1 MSEEV
6 DTPGVKTMD
15 GLNKEELTELVEDRN
30 GQVVSIFLP
39 TEKLGAETQQN
50 RIRLKNLVAEAE
62 TRLSEQGLRKPAIQ
76 QLLQPVNELVDDFQF
91 WQHQQLGLAVFCSV
105 NKMRWYRSPVNFTE
119 RVVVS
124 PRPYLKPLLRLISR
138 DSLFYVLALSQ
149 NQVKLWQ
156 GSADGLQE
164 VEVDNMP
171 SSLNE
176 ALRYDDPEKQQQF
189 HTSTATPMGGKKRSA
204 MFHGH
209 GAGED
214 KDSDLARYFRQIEAS
229 LQAVL
234 QDETAPLVLA
244 GVDYLFP
251 IYQEVNTYPHL
262 VEKNISGNPEDMKPG
277 QLHQQALAVLQPRFD
292 QSRQAALEEYH
303 NLVHTDQATTDIRQI
318 VPAAYYGRV
327 KTLFVARG
335 HQQWGCF
342 DPKTDTL
349 ELQAES
355 EPDNNEDLSDAV
367 VIQTFLKNGEVYVLE
382 KADMPGGAPMA
393 AVLRY
398 SLQ

>member
-1 MSEEV
+1 
-6 DTPGVKTMD
+6 VKTMD

-30 GQVVSIFLP
+30 GQIVSIFLP
-39 TEKLGAETQQN
+39 TEKLGADTQQN
-50 RIRLKNLVAEAE
+50 PIRLKNLVAEAE

-76 QLLQPVNELVDDFQF
+76 QLLQPVNQLVDDSQF
-91 WQHQQLGLAVFCSV
+91 WQHQQHGLAIFCSV
-105 NKMRWYRSPVNFTE
+105 DKMRWYRSPVNFTE
-119 RVVVS
+119 RVVIAQ
-124 PRPYLKPLLRLISR
+124 RPYLKPLLRLIR
-138 DSLFYVLALSQ
+138 VEGRFYVLALSQ

-164 VEVDNMP
+164 VKVNNMP

-209 GAGED
+209 GAGRD
-214 KDSDLARYFRQIEAS
+214 NDSDLARYFRQIDGS
-229 LQAVL
+229 LRAFL

-262 VEKNISGNPEDMKPG
+262 VEKNISGNPEVIKSG
-277 QLHQQALAVLQPRFD
+277 QLHQQAMAVLRPRFD
-292 QSRQAALEEYH
+292 QTRQMALEEYH
-303 NLVHTDQATTDIRQI
+303 NLLDTDQASTDIRQI

-327 KTLFVARG
+327 KTLFLARG
-335 HQQWGCF
+335 HEQWGRF
-342 DPKTDTL
+342 DPDTDTL
-349 ELQAES
+349 ELQAGV
-355 EPDNNEDLSDAV
+355 EPDNEDLLDAV
-367 VIQTFLKNGEVYVLE
+367 AIQTFLKNGEVYVLE